1 MPFVNLEGYTLETE
15 GYVEKIRFRNEE
27 NGYTVL
33 SLVKEGED
41 EVTCVGVFPTIG
53 EGEYIVVQGELV
65 THSSY
70 GEQIK
75 VSSYAQ
81 RPPKAPIAM
90 ERYLGSGAIKGIGPA
105 LAHRIVEKFGEDTFR
120 IMEEEPECLSKVK
133 GISEKKAREIAV
145 QFSEKKQMRDAMI
158 YLSGFGISNR
168 LSVKIYQKY
177 GLKLYEILKENPY
190 RLADDIEGIGFKLAD
205 EIARKAGIQ
214 ADSEFRIES
223 AVYYVLMQAGGQ
235 GHVYLPVD
243 ALYQRSCELLGVE
256 IASFDFYLKELGMQ
270 KRVVVK
276 KVEEEYAVYASVY
289 YYMELGCARM
299 LEDLSLSYEVK
310 EQTEKRRMEKFRENS
325 EIILDEM
332 QELAVKKAMGSGL
345 MILTGGPGTGK
356 TTTINAIIQI
366 FEAEGMEILLA
377 APTGRA
383 AKRMSETTGYE
394 AQTIHRLLEFSKG
407 GVLDSEREYE
417 RHPGRTVF
425 ERNES
430 NPLETD
436 VIIIDEMS
444 MVDIYLFYA
453 LLKAIPIGC
462 RVIFVGDVNQLPSV
476 GPGNVLRDMID
487 SECFP
492 VVKLTHIFRQ
502 AAQSDIIVNAHL
514 INEGKMPVLDNKSRD
529 FFFLEREEVI
539 KIQNV
544 MLELVLKKLP
554 KYVNATPFDIQV
566 LTPQRKGELGVE
578 RLNEI
583 LQHFLNPPSED
594 KEEKEMAHGVF
605 RMGDKV
611 MQTKNNYQLA
621 WEQYGYGHVAF
632 AKGAGVFNGDM
643 GIIRE
648 INPFTR
654 TITVEFEEGKEV
666 VYGEAD
672 AEELELAYAITIHK
686 SQGSEYPAVVMPLL
700 SGTSMLF
707 HRNLLYTGV
716 TRGKKCVTIVGRRR
730 MVEQMV
736 SNVNEQKRYSSLA
749 LRIQESFHEN
759 K

>member
-1 MPFVNLEGYTLETE
+1 METE

-33 SLVKEGED
+33 SLVKEGEE
-41 EVTCVGVFPTIG
+41 EVTCVGVFPVVG

-81 RPPKAPIAM
+81 RPPKAPVAM
-90 ERYLGSGAIKGIGPA
+90 ERYLGSGAIKGIGAA
-105 LAHRIVEKFGEDTFR
+105 LAHRIVEKFKDDTFR
-120 IMEEEPECLSKVK
+120 IMEEEPECLARVK
-133 GISEKKAREIAV
+133 GISEKKAREIGV

-158 YLSGFGISNR
+158 YLSNFGISNR

-177 GLKLYEILKENPY
+177 GLRLYEILKENPY

-205 EIARKAGIQ
+205 EIARKAGIL

-235 GHVYLPVD
+235 GHVYLPVNE
-243 ALYQRSCELLGVE
+243 LYQKSCELLGVE
-256 IASFDFYLKELGMQ
+256 IDSFDFYLKELGMQ
-270 KRVVVK
+270 KKIVVK
-276 KVEEEYAVYASVY
+276 KLEEEYAVYASVY
-289 YYMELGCARM
+289 YYMELSCARM
-299 LEDLSLSYEVK
+299 LHDLNVSYSVSEAV
-310 EQTEKRRMEKFRENS
+310 EKKAIENFRKNS
-325 EIILDEM
+325 EIVLDEM
-332 QELAVKKAMGSGL
+332 QEMAVKKAMQSGL

-366 FEAEGMEILLA
+366 FEAEGMELLLA

-407 GVLDSEREYE
+407 GALDSEREYE
-417 RHPGRTVF
+417 RHPGKTVF

-436 VIIIDEMS
+436 AIIIDEMS

-453 LLKAIPIGC
+453 LLKAIPVGC

-476 GPGNVLRDMID
+476 GPGNVLRDMIV

-492 VVKLTHIFRQ
+492 VVKLTRIFRQ
-502 AAQSDIIVNAHL
+502 AAKSDIIVNAHL
-514 INEGKMPVLDNKSRD
+514 INEGKMPVLDNQSED
-529 FFFLEREEVI
+529 FFFLEREEII

-583 LQHFLNPPSED
+583 LQQFLNPPEE
-594 KEEKEMAHGVF
+594 KKVEKEMARGIF
-605 RMGDKV
+605 REGDKV
-611 MQTKNNYQLA
+611 MQTRNNYQLA
-621 WEQYGYGHVAF
+621 WEQYGYGHVSF

-643 GIIRE
+643 GIIRQ
-648 INPFTR
+648 INTFDH
-654 TITVEFEEGKEV
+654 TITVEFEEGKEA
-666 VYGEAD
+666 VYGEAE

-700 SGTSMLF
+700 SGTAMLF
-707 HRNLLYTGV
+707 NRNLLYTGV

-736 SNVNEQKRYSSLA
+736 ANTNEQKRYSSLS
-749 LRIQESFHEN
+749 LRIRESRMDE
-759 K
+759 KQ